1 MYVRLTY
8 YMSRDSIIPQR
19 VERLNAQSGCDGVH
33 RVLLL
38 NDQNRKVTA
47 TRRDDEW
54 KSCTGHS
61 VLWCPS
67 PFVRS
72 TTSQSQR
79 TNERVEHVYSTK
91 HSTPTTSGP
100 WIHKELSSLV
110 YIFIYLNFPHLT
122 TFYFPLT
129 CPPNNRRFVGPFQIA
144 PVSLIRLDHPSIH
157 YALLVLSIS
166 VCRTTHIFVFG
177 MRESRKYVRSVASV
191 VLKQPD
197 MQIRTH
203 FISSTVHRTTNKR
216 IFGYLLCVCMYMWEL
231 ISHYDFVLSDRSI
244 AKQPSPSFLTVK
256 HAGLFAYERWW

>member
-1 MYVRLTY
+1 MCDWRTTCPVIPLFPRE
-8 YMSRDSIIPQR
+8 SRDWT
-19 VERLNAQSGCDGVH
+19 H
-33 RVLLL
+33 RADAMVSTEFYYWMIKIVKW
-38 NDQNRKVTA
+38 Q
-47 TRRDDEW
+47 RRDATTSESPVQD
-54 KSCTGHS
+54 TVYYG
-61 VLWCPS
+61 VLRRS
-67 PFVRS
+67 FVRRHHS
-72 TTSQSQR
+72 HKER
-79 TNERVEHVYSTK
+79 TNE
-91 HSTPTTSGP
+91 
-100 WIHKELSSLV
+100 LSM
-110 YIFIYLNFPHLT
+110 YIPQNIQPPPPRALT
-122 TFYFPLT
+122 TQGAQLSGLYFHLFKFSTSHNFLLPPHVSAQQPSLCRPLSNSPSFSYSAR
-129 CPPNNRRFVGPFQIA
+129 PP
-144 PVSLIRLDHPSIH
+144 HSIH

-256 HAGLFAYERWW
+256 HAGLFAYE

>member
-47 TRRDDEW
+47 TRRRV
-54 KSCTGHS
+54 K
-61 VLWCPS
+61 VLYRTQCIMVS
-67 PFVRS
+67 FAVRS
-72 TTSQSQR
+72 FDDITVTK
-79 TNERVEHVYSTK
+79 NER
-91 HSTPTTSGP
+91 TSWVCIFHKTFNPHHLGP
-100 WIHKELSSLV
+100 WLHKELSSLV

-256 HAGLFAYERWW
+256 HAGLFAYE